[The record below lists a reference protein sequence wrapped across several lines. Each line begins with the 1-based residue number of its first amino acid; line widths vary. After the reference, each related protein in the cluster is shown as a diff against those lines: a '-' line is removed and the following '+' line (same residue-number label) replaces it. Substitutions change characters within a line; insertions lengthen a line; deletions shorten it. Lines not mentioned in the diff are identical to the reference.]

1 VDLDTAAVRGVSAP
15 ALHRRVE
22 IGNVANDQ
30 VRAVDNYVIPLLAK
44 ATKVLVA
51 TGQSLKY

>member
-30 VRAVDNYVIPLLAK
+30 VRAVDNYVITLLAK
-44 ATKVLVA
+44 ATKVLVT
-51 TGQSLKY
+51 TGQSLKH